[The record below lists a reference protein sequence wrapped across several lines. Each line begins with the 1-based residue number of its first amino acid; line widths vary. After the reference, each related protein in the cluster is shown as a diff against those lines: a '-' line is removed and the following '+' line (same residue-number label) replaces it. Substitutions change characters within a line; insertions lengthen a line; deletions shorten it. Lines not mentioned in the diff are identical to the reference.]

1 MKTVTICQH
10 SKICKYHRKETF
22 QFFYSFS
29 EIKNIN
35 THNFFTQIKRP
46 SMRLSIGDLRRKSI
60 NSDGASGSTESLS
73 TIAESV
79 VDVTSASTKF
89 EATLR
94 EEIAKTIGPALVPL
108 GVIDFDRENW
118 DDPIQVSDYAMDIF
132 NYLKEREQ
140 NFKIDAYLDRQPHLT
155 NWMRTLLVDWMVEVQ
170 ETFELN
176 HETLYLAVKIVDIY
190 LSKVQIE
197 KEKLQLI
204 GAAALFMSC
213 KYDVSVKSLDFFHY
227 FRKK

>member
-1 MKTVTICQH
+1 
-10 SKICKYHRKETF
+10 
-22 QFFYSFS
+22 
-29 EIKNIN
+29 
-35 THNFFTQIKRP
+35 
-46 SMRLSIGDLRRKSI
+46 MRLSVGDLRRKSI

-79 VDVTSASTKF
+79 VDVTSASSKF
-89 EATLR
+89 EATLK
-94 EEIAKTIGPALVPL
+94 EEIAKTIGPVPVPL

-140 NFKIDAYLDRQPHLT
+140 IFKIDAYLERQPHLT

-213 KYDVSVKSLDFFHY
+213 KYDVSVKCLDLVY
-227 FRKK
+227 YYQRMARRACVIRDGLK